1 MPFLALRIIAGPNW
15 SQTRNSLGT
24 NVGRAL
30 VEDADDVV
38 LLDLLRDAGPELTL
52 HVPRSLTS
60 LGRQVL
66 SAGAFRNP
74 SDFCFSKPHPK
85 KPTPPKT
92 VMQPFFAI
100 FGGFRAPAARLRRGR
115 SLLSL
120 LFLLMEII
128 EF

>member
-1 MPFLALRIIAGPNW
+1 MPFLAMRIIAGPNW

-38 LLDLLRDAGPELTL
+38 LLRAAGPEPTL

-66 SAGAFRNP
+66 HQSMK
-74 SDFCFSKPHPK
+74 S
-85 KPTPPKT
+85 
-92 VMQPFFAI
+92 
-100 FGGFRAPAARLRRGR
+100 
-115 SLLSL
+115 
-120 LFLLMEII
+120 
-128 EF
+128 

>member
-30 VEDADDVV
+30 VEDGDDVV
-38 LLDLLRDAGPELTL
+38 LLDLLRDAGSELTL

-66 SAGAFRNP
+66 HQSMK
-74 SDFCFSKPHPK
+74 S
-85 KPTPPKT
+85 
-92 VMQPFFAI
+92 
-100 FGGFRAPAARLRRGR
+100 
-115 SLLSL
+115 
-120 LFLLMEII
+120 
-128 EF
+128 